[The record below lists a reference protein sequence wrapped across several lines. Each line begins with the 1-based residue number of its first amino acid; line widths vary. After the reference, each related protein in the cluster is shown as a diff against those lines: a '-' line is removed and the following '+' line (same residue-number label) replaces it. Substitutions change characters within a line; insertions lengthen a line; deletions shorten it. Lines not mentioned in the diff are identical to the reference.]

1 MAFVCSTK
9 ARAML
14 SVVDSSKALQ
24 MPGVVDFVTHK
35 DVPGSNVYGI
45 GKDDLAFAVNE
56 VSIYMLIARST
67 LKKSA
72 NCSPKR
78 SSYPKLDALL
88 AKILFVS
95 RFRSSYISRKGHSQ
109 IHKKFITNRY
119 FIG

>member
-9 ARAML
+9 ARAIL

-56 VSIYMLIARST
+56 VSILMLIAEKMFRLIFKEQKVT
-67 LKKSA
+67 VQKMKK
-72 NCSPKR
+72 KR
-78 SSYPKLDALL
+78 
-88 AKILFVS
+88 
-95 RFRSSYISRKGHSQ
+95 
-109 IHKKFITNRY
+109 
-119 FIG
+119 